1 MKALNFY
8 RLAGML
14 VVAVLVVGSGVAQAA
29 PSHQNLKNTIKSQHT
44 TTKNKIDNKT
54 QAIRDEMAAQHDMV
68 QQDLTDL
75 ETRLNDKIDA
85 KIQEVLNQLTT
96 PCGSGILLNP
106 PRFVVN
112 GPEVCD
118 NTTGTRWQ
126 RVLDTTLRN
135 WQGSKDYCAGLDL
148 GNGQTYRLAELA
160 EYQTLLPL
168 LAPDLNAPTGPFTN
182 VQSSSYWSATT
193 HAGFP
198 ANAWIVLFIN
208 GIVNTNG
215 KGSDNFAWCLRSGS

>member
-1 MKALNFY
+1 MVMSL
-8 RLAGML
+8 
-14 VVAVLVVGSGVAQAA
+14 GSEAQAA
-29 PSHQNLKNTIKSQHT
+29 QASHNNLKNTIKSQHT
-44 TTKNKIDNKT
+44 NTKKKIDNKT
-54 QAIRDEMAAQHDMV
+54 QAIRDEMATQHDMV

-85 KIQEVLNQLTT
+85 KIQEIIDLLTV
-96 PCGSGILLNP
+96 PCGLGTQGT
-106 PRFVVN
+106 RFVVN

-126 RVLDTTLRN
+126 RVLSTSSGGGG
-135 WQGSKDYCAGLDL
+135 WQASKDYCAGLDL

-182 VQSSSYWSATT
+182 VLPDVYWSVTEV
-193 HAGFP
+193 AGVP
-198 ANAWIVLFIN
+198 TDAWAVIFGPVGHVF
-208 GIVNTNG
+208 TNE
-215 KGSDNFAWCLRSGS
+215 KALASPFAWCVRSGS